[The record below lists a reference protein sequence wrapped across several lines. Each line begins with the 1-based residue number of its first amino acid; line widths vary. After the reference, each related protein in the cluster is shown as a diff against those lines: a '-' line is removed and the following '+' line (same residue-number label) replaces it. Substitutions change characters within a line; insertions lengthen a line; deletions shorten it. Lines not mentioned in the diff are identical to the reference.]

1 MNKQTHKQEQ
11 EKVPKEKETFS
22 SISEGG
28 AEQEQEHKQ
37 EQNQEQALSNQ
48 VVSDDIVTFL
58 SSVLWS
64 HEQLYRIAKSGALK
78 IALLENCSQTMATEI
93 VRKEILDVVIKQFTK
108 ADSEL
113 KKNVANIP
121 SEIFD
126 GSITEA
132 SMSATSILVLKQLAP
147 ELSEIKAQEF
157 ERISKLQREAEQQIS
172 KEKNEDDNENKN
184 NEEDHDQDESTTS
197 ESTTSTSATSIA
209 AANPKIDE
217 WTVRELVLSVENDSD
232 LYDKRAIPLAE
243 NYIKKLR
250 KGRFRTDLAVKG
262 VLGLVLY
269 EMKKLRQS
277 KINIGRVSVE
287 SKMAASEHLYESY
300 LQPIMEQLIRDEQQ
314 QEEEEDNK

>member
-157 ERISKLQREAEQQIS
+157 ERISKLQREAGQQIS

-184 NEEDHDQDESTTS
+184 NEEDHDQD

>member
-132 SMSATSILVLKQLAP
+132 SMSATSILVLQQLAP

-157 ERISKLQREAEQQIS
+157 ERISKLQREAGQQIS

-184 NEEDHDQDESTTS
+184 NEEDHDQD

>member
-93 VRKEILDVVIKQFTK
+93 VRKEILNVVIKQFTK

-184 NEEDHDQDESTTS
+184 NEEDHDQD

>member
-11 EKVPKEKETFS
+11 GKVPKEKETFS

-132 SMSATSILVLKQLAP
+132 SMSATSILVLQQLAP

-157 ERISKLQREAEQQIS
+157 ERISKLQREAGQQIS

-184 NEEDHDQDESTTS
+184 NEEDHDQD

-300 LQPIMEQLIRDEQQ
+300 LQPIMEQLIRDEQ
-314 QEEEEDNK
+314 

>member
-197 ESTTSTSATSIA
+197 TSATSIA

-314 QEEEEDNK
+314 EEEEEDNK

>member
-197 ESTTSTSATSIA
+197 TSATSIA

>member
-157 ERISKLQREAEQQIS
+157 ERISKLQREAGQQIS

-184 NEEDHDQDESTTS
+184 NEEDHDQD

-314 QEEEEDNK
+314 EEEEEDNK

>member
-93 VRKEILDVVIKQFTK
+93 VRKEILNVVIKQFTK

-147 ELSEIKAQEF
+147 ELSEIKAQQEF

-184 NEEDHDQDESTTS
+184 NEEDHGQD

-243 NYIKKLR
+243 NYIKKLQ

-314 QEEEEDNK
+314 EEEEEDNK

>member
-1 MNKQTHKQEQ
+1 MNNQTHKQEQ

-64 HEQLYRIAKSGALK
+64 HEQSYRIAKSGALK

-197 ESTTSTSATSIA
+197 TSATSIA

>member
-197 ESTTSTSATSIA
+197 TSATSIA

-314 QEEEEDNK
+314 EEEEDNK